1 MYSVQVKHRINNQ
14 VQAQDNEFRENR
26 YMHYYRDADGGMCQ
40 ERFHLV
46 NTNVPKNGTTQN
58 QVTIPVDAAR
68 FGPRV
73 TIRWYSDKPNV
84 CQIAL
89 VTGGGKQS
97 NIARKPFVVLECGT
111 YQGIWREHL
120 PMVCDR
126 ILTLRKEQQH
136 ESSQY
141 LRRGPAISEG
151 MFTPQR
157 GKSPYST

>member
-1 MYSVQVKHRINNQ
+1 MYSVQIKHRINNQ

-26 YMHYYRDADGGMCQ
+26 YTHHYHDANGNACQ

-58 QVTIPVDAAR
+58 QVTIPVDSTR

-111 YQGIWREHL
+111 YQGVWSEHL
-120 PMVCDR
+120 ATVCDR

-141 LRRGPAISEG
+141 LRRGPSISEDVS
-151 MFTPQR
+151 TPQR
-157 GKSPYST
+157 GKSPYGA